1 MHTMNPRVP
10 AKNTPNRKAVMRE
23 ESLQRLTEAAF
34 RLIVAN
40 GYHACT
46 LQEIAE
52 AADMTKGAIYFYFE
66 SKENLALHLLDVAEA
81 DIVDS
86 LVRHLE
92 AIDAPAPERVAAF
105 FKFTSKQ
112 GIDRP
117 FELLCL
123 IKMSI
128 EGRNSTELADK
139 RINLIYA
146 RIYRILEEIIDR
158 GKARGE
164 LDENLPTREV
174 AAMIVATH
182 DGMMLEWHRRS
193 GEINGRIFVRTVWQ
207 TFLHGILGGSSSAH
221 AA

>member
-1 MHTMNPRVP
+1 MNSPTATR
-10 AKNTPNRKAVMRE
+10 AAANRKAAIRE

-34 RLIVAN
+34 RLIVAK

-52 AADMTKGAIYFYFE
+52 AAGLTKGAIYFHFE
-66 SKENLALHLLDVAEA
+66 SKENLALHLLDIAEA

-86 LVRHLE
+86 LVRHLDT
-92 AIDAPAPERVAAF
+92 IDAPAPERVAAF

-117 FELLCL
+117 YELLCL

-128 EGRNSTELADK
+128 EGRNSTELADE
-139 RINLIYA
+139 RISNIYA
-146 RIYRILEEIIDR
+146 RIYRVLEEIIEQ
-158 GKARGE
+158 GKTRGE
-164 LDENLPTREV
+164 LDENLPTSEV

-193 GEINGRIFVRTVWQ
+193 GGIDGRIFVRTVWQ
-207 TFLHGILGGSSSAH
+207 TFLHGILGGPSSGR